1 MQVVSYRTLDVVA
14 STSICGLFAPS
25 TSYLSEGVSLLQSL
39 LQMNI
44 TRMDNRESE
53 ISVNS
58 AESKLF
64 LNSELSSCEIGTTTT
79 FWSY

>member
-14 STSICGLFAPS
+14 SASICGLLAPS

-44 TRMDNRESE
+44 ARMDNRES
-53 ISVNS
+53 V
-58 AESKLF
+58 K
-64 LNSELSSCEIGTTTT
+64 
-79 FWSY
+79 